1 MTAPRASS
9 VSVQKNRPRQTGS
22 LSPACDECR
31 IRKVRCNKEY
41 PKCSSCRA
49 SNLPCEFSNK
59 GKRINHTKKLVS
71 DVELLGSRLGKIEEA
86 LFRCLSV
93 VEAANTTR
101 DSTPT
106 QTTSRSGSEG
116 HADREESRRGSVE
129 SEESWSDGSFDL
141 LAHGERDPEADP
153 LHYSSP
159 VTSLY
164 FEAQAAGNQ
173 LISST
178 PSTENGSKPVSPRMS
193 ETLTRS
199 TPLEAY
205 LVDANE
211 LFQVL
216 VTGPPPVTEPKYDDL
231 PPALPPRTL
240 LEGFVEAYFTDL
252 NPFLPLYDRQS
263 VLDAIQQQ
271 YGPRSD
277 GPDLA
282 WVCSFNSI
290 LLHTL
295 EAKSSAAQPGG
306 HTGDSTLERGLVVHL
321 LLNARRCYNNFE
333 RLLQPRLANVQSLF
347 SMALV
352 ALRYFS
358 LTMFETVF
366 AQACQLART
375 IGLHQT
381 AAGAPQE
388 AERRRL
394 FWCLFIIDKHAA
406 LAAGKPCLL
415 PSYACAIPIPSS
427 KCGSLIE
434 DQFTA
439 RIMLATIL
447 EELYRRLHSARSTRR
462 GREQISRR
470 AIQLSRRIEDWA
482 VQHEHALQPTG
493 TPEASQMLAAAEL
506 QYALYICRVLVQRR
520 INGPESRSL
529 RYIHARAGLQL
540 LQELCNCDHLGGRR
554 VGYALFASVTLNYSL
569 IPFLEVYIR
578 VLQDHP
584 QADASDVALLTSF
597 AARADSL
604 AAQTTATSYT
614 ARVREVSA
622 LCYQVVTRLHQPPD
636 VAESQVDQPTLPDPF
651 WDLSAMAADAGW
663 DTTPAAPQFSSNLST
678 HPDPSFFL
686 DAGGSAAPAFSL
698 SDPIFTD
705 GGPVMFDNLLDPF
718 AGADTSL
725 GLMQ

>member
-1 MTAPRASS
+1 MATPRASN

-59 GKRINHTKKLVS
+59 GKRINHTKKLVN

-93 VEAANTTR
+93 VEAANTPR
-101 DSTPT
+101 DGSPS
-106 QTTSRSGSEG
+106 QPASRPDSEG
-116 HADREESRRGSVE
+116 HEDREQSRRGSVD
-129 SEESWSDGSFDL
+129 SEDSWSDGSSDPL
-141 LAHGERDPEADP
+141 SQGERDPEADP
-153 LHYSSP
+153 LHFTSP
-159 VTSLY
+159 VASLY
-164 FEAQAAGNQ
+164 FEAQAVGNQ
-173 LISST
+173 LLSLMSSKD
-178 PSTENGSKPVSPRMS
+178 GSKAASPRGR
-193 ETLTRS
+193 EALTLSPSVGAHLT
-199 TPLEAY
+199 
-205 LVDANE
+205 DANQ
-211 LFQVL
+211 LFQEL
-216 VTGPPPVTEPKYDDL
+216 ATGPPPVSEPKYDDL

-252 NPFLPLYDRQS
+252 NPFLPLYDRQT
-263 VLDAIQQQ
+263 VLDAIEQQ
-271 YGPRSD
+271 YGSRSD

-295 EAKSSAAQPGG
+295 EAKSSAARPGG
-306 HTGDSTLERGLVVHL
+306 QTGDSTLERGLVVHL
-321 LLNARRCYNNFE
+321 LLNARRCYNHFE

-358 LTMFETVF
+358 FTMFETVF

-381 AAGAPQE
+381 PPGTAQE
-388 AERRRL
+388 SERRQL
-394 FWCLFIIDKHAA
+394 YWSLFIIDKHAS

-427 KCGSLIE
+427 KCGSLND

-447 EELYRRLHSARSTRR
+447 EEMHRRLHSARSIRR

-470 AIQLSRRIEDWA
+470 ASQLARRLEDWA
-482 VQHEHALQPTG
+482 VQHEHALHPTG
-493 TPEASQMLAAAEL
+493 TPEASQVLAAAEL
-506 QYALYICRVLVQRR
+506 QYSLNICRILLQRR
-520 INGPESRSL
+520 INSPDSRSL
-529 RYIHARAGLQL
+529 RYNHARAGLQL
-540 LQELCNCDHLGGRR
+540 LQELCSSDHLGGRR
-554 VGYALFASVTLNYSL
+554 VGYAMFASVTLNYSV
-569 IPFLEVYIR
+569 IPFLEVYMQ

-584 QADASDVALLTSF
+584 RADASDVALLTFF
-597 AARADSL
+597 AARADIL
-604 AAQTTATSYT
+604 AAQTTATSFT
-614 ARVREVSA
+614 ARMREVSA
-622 LCYQVVTRLHQPPD
+622 RCCQVLTGLHQPLD
-636 VAESQVDQPTLPDPF
+636 KAESQVEQSAMPDSF
-651 WDLSAMAADAGW
+651 WDLSAMPADAGW
-663 DTTPAAPQFSSNLST
+663 DTTPATPQLSTELST
-678 HPDPSFFL
+678 HPDPSFFF
-686 DAGGSAAPAFSL
+686 DAEGSVGPGFSL
-698 SDPIFTD
+698 CGPIFPG
-705 GGPVMFDNLLDPF
+705 GGPVMFDNLLDSFP
-718 AGADTSL
+718 GADTAM

>member
-1 MTAPRASS
+1 MATPRASS

-59 GKRINHTKKLVS
+59 GKRINHTKKLVN

-93 VEAANTTR
+93 VEAANTPR
-101 DSTPT
+101 YGSPS
-106 QTTSRSGSEG
+106 QPASRPDSEG
-116 HADREESRRGSVE
+116 NQDREESRRGSVD
-129 SEESWSDGSFDL
+129 SEDSWSDSSSDP
-141 LAHGERDPEADP
+141 LARGERDPQADP
-153 LHYSSP
+153 MHYSSP
-159 VTSLY
+159 VASLY
-164 FEAQAAGNQ
+164 FEARAASIQ
-173 LISST
+173 LMSSIS
-178 PSTENGSKPVSPRMS
+178 STENGSNPASPRGREGLS
-193 ETLTRS
+193 PS
-199 TPLEAY
+199 TPLGGY
-205 LVDANE
+205 LSDASE
-211 LFQVL
+211 LFQQL
-216 VTGPPPVTEPKYDDL
+216 ATGPPPVSEPKYDDL

-263 VLDAIQQQ
+263 VLDAIEQQ

-282 WVCSFNSI
+282 WICSFNSI

-295 EAKSSAAQPGG
+295 EAKSSAARPGG

-358 LTMFETVF
+358 FTMFETVF

-388 AERRRL
+388 AERRHL

-406 LAAGKPCLL
+406 LAVGKPCLL

-447 EELYRRLHSARSTRR
+447 EEMYRRLHSARSTRR

-470 AIQLSRRIEDWA
+470 ASQLARRLEDWA
-482 VQHEHALQPTG
+482 VQHEHALHPTG
-493 TPEASQMLAAAEL
+493 TPEASQVLAAAEL
-506 QYALYICRVLVQRR
+506 QYALYISRVLVQRR

-529 RYIHARAGLQL
+529 RYSHARTGLQL
-540 LQELCNCDHLGGRR
+540 LQKLCNGDHLGGRR
-554 VGYALFASVTLNYSL
+554 VGYAMFASVTLNYSL
-569 IPFLEVYIR
+569 IPFLEVYMQ

-584 QADASDVALLTSF
+584 RADASDVALLTSF
-597 AARADSL
+597 AARADIL

-622 LCYQVVTRLHQPPD
+622 LCCQVVTRLHQPLEA
-636 VAESQVDQPTLPDPF
+636 AESQVDQPAMPDPF
-651 WDLSAMAADAGW
+651 WDLSAMTADAGW
-663 DTTPAAPQFSSNLST
+663 DTTPATPQFPSNLSVQ
-678 HPDPSFFL
+678 PDPSFFL
-686 DAGGSAAPAFSL
+686 DAGGSVGPGFSL
-698 SDPIFTD
+698 GGPIFTD
-705 GGPVMFDNLLDPF
+705 GGPVMFDNLLDSF
-718 AGADTSL
+718 AGPDTAL